1 MINILDKSQCCG
13 CEACVQVCPK
23 QCISFVEDEEGF
35 FYPSVNTDLCINC
48 CLCEKVCPII
58 NQKNKKEPLK
68 VFAAKNK
75 NEQDLLLSSSGGLFL
90 VLANR
95 IVKEGGVVFGARFDE
110 QWNVVH
116 SYSESEDGI
125 RAFMGAKYV
134 QSRIGSSYMEVRD
147 FLLKGRKVLFT
158 GTSCQIAG
166 LKRFLQRDYE
176 NLLTIDVICHG
187 VPSPKV
193 WQRYLTEIQSVV
205 SKANK
210 GSIKSISF
218 RDKRINWK
226 NYSFTLYFTEAPT
239 DRNPPTVSFAHI
251 HREDPYMRLFL
262 SNLILRPSC
271 YKCPAKQ
278 GKSLSDLTI
287 ADFWGIERFY
297 PDFDDKR
304 GVGLLMVNSEK
315 GKHAMELDEDAMLM
329 KEVSL
334 SEATACNPSYNHSV
348 GIPDKRDKCFQMIN
362 SSRKDLN
369 TIVYKLFHISIGTR
383 IKRRI
388 INTFY
393 AFNKK

>member
-23 QCISFVEDEEGF
+23 QCITFVEDTEGF
-35 FYPSVNTDLCINC
+35 RYPSVNTDQCINC
-48 CLCEKVCPII
+48 SLCEKVCPVI
-58 NQKNKKEPLK
+58 NQNNKKEPLE

-75 NEQDLLLSSSGGLFL
+75 NEQDLFSSSSGGLFL
-90 VLANR
+90 IFANR

-110 QWNVVH
+110 HWNVVH
-116 SYSESEDGI
+116 SYSETEDGI
-125 RAFMGAKYV
+125 RAFMGSKYV
-134 QSRIGSSYMEVRD
+134 QSRIGSSYKEARD

-158 GTSCQIAG
+158 GTSCQISG

-193 WQRYLTEIQSVV
+193 WQRYLTEIQLATPMV
-205 SKANK
+205 NK

-226 NYSFTLYFTEAPT
+226 NFCFTLSFSETSI
-239 DRNPPTVSFAHI
+239 DRNPQIVSLTHL

-262 SNLILRPSC
+262 RNLILRPSC

-278 GKSLSDLTI
+278 GKSWSDLTI

-297 PDFDDKR
+297 PEFDDER

-315 GKHAMELDEDAMLM
+315 GRHAMELDVDAMLM

-334 SEATACNPSYNHSV
+334 SEATACNLSYNHSV
-348 GIPDKRDKCFQMIN
+348 GNPDKRDKCFQMIN
-362 SSRKDLN
+362 SSRMDIN
-369 TIVYKLFHISIGTR
+369 TIVHKLFYISIGTR
-383 IKRRI
+383 IKRKI
-388 INTFY
+388 INTFH
-393 AFNKK
+393 AFIK